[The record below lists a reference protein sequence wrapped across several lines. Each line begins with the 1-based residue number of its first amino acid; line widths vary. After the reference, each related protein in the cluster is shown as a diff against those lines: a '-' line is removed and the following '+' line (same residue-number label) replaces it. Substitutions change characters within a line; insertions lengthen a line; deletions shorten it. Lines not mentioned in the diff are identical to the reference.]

1 MLEINTQLTIQ
12 YPDSTIVQPAA
23 LHWTTRHIT
32 VTGIRDL
39 LAQPLT
45 AREFLRRPLLNRGR
59 YLIHALD
66 ATVGPIPQPRR
77 FYLATTADE
86 YRTPPLRL
94 GLFETGRRLPVQIL
108 EEFTGTRRD
117 RILAARLVTDLLNY
131 DFGPLTLGIYSDDLQ
146 LRI

>member
-1 MLEINTQLTIQ
+1 MYEINQQLTIH

-23 LHWTTRHIT
+23 LHWTARHIT
-32 VTGIRDL
+32 VTGVRDL

-66 ATVGPIPQPRR
+66 AASGQPRR
-77 FYLATTADE
+77 FYMATTQHE

-94 GLFETGRRLPVQIL
+94 GLFEPGRRLPVQIL

-117 RILAARLVTDLLNY
+117 RILAARLITDLLNY
-131 DFGPLTLGIYSDDLQ
+131 DFGPLTLGIYSDDLT